1 MDVVV
6 AQGLL
11 AAPCLLQLSTASRG
25 AMTKA
30 ARHKAMKEKMLQNR
44 LCRGLKDIGVQERF
58 RRVGNSLAALQFGD
72 NVTDRS
78 RTIIQ
83 ALDLC
88 AGRLVPMNEMIEM
101 SNAHLQD
108 VRDLDPNEFEF
119 PATTSEEEM
128 DAETS
133 EEETLAEDPV
143 IATPVRL
150 DVETSDEETLADL
163 LLRTRLRVS
172 EAPVEAERQ

>member
-1 MDVVV
+1 M

-25 AMTKA
+25 TVTGA
-30 ARHKAMKEKMLQNR
+30 ARHQAMKKQMLENR
-44 LCRGLKDIGVQERF
+44 LYRGLKEVGVEERF
-58 RRVGNSLAALQFGD
+58 RSVSNSLAALYVGD
-72 NVTDRS
+72 NSNGQHQTVLK
-78 RTIIQ
+78 
-83 ALDLC
+83 ALFAC
-88 AGRLVPMNEMIEM
+88 TGRVVLYDEMLEM
-101 SNAHLQD
+101 SLAHWRH
-108 VRDLDPNEFEF
+108 VRDLTADDEFETA
-119 PATTSEEEM
+119 ATTSEEM
-128 DAETS
+128 DVETS

-163 LLRTRLRVS
+163 LLRTRRRVS

>member
-1 MDVVV
+1 M

-25 AMTKA
+25 TVTGA

-44 LCRGLKDIGVQERF
+44 LYRGLKEIGVEERF
-58 RRVGNSLAALQFGD
+58 KSVGNSLAAIYVNSNGQTQTVL
-72 NVTDRS
+72 NALVTC
-78 RTIIQ
+78 T
-83 ALDLC
+83 
-88 AGRLVPMNEMIEM
+88 GRVVPYDEMLEM
-101 SNAHLQD
+101 SRAHWQH
-108 VRDLDPNEFEF
+108 VRDLTADDEFETA
-119 PATTSEEEM
+119 ATTSEEM
-128 DAETS
+128 DVETS

-163 LLRTRLRVS
+163 LLRTRRRVS